1 MKAIGVRYKWGL
13 SLCIGILTSVSERH
27 RSVNIHSICVGHLT
41 ESDDRLLNGTPANV
55 LPTATSLSGRIFK
68 KIVRIPWTGFWMRSA
83 PTIPECPLDSY
94 VGNCFP
100 SRHGQTWVAAPV
112 SNIKLRSF
120 HVECL
125 FHLLVPTEETFSETE
140 RTYNAFFQ
148 KVYLDLASLEV
159 NISLLMVLHWSMKRM
174 KQETGVTPL
183 GVTTLE

>member
-1 MKAIGVRYKWGL
+1 MSRLNLNDSRPCLEWRQSVWGTNEVFLYVLESWRLCPNVIGQWTSIASVLGIWLKAMIGSWTAQ
-13 SLCIGILTSVSERH
+13 S
-27 RSVNIHSICVGHLT
+27 
-41 ESDDRLLNGTPANV
+41 ANV
-55 LPTATSLSGRIFK
+55 LPTATSLSGRMFK

-125 FHLLVPTEETFSETE
+125 FHLLVPTEETLCETE
-140 RTYNAFFQ
+140 RT
-148 KVYLDLASLEV
+148 
-159 NISLLMVLHWSMKRM
+159 
-174 KQETGVTPL
+174 
-183 GVTTLE
+183 